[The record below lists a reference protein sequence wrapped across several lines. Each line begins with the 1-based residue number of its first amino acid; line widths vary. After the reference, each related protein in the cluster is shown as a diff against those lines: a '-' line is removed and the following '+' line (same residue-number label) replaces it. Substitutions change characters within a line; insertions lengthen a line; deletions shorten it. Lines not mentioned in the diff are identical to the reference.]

1 MKLKKYESEITLF
14 IRDLM
19 EKNPELAADQQKA
32 RAMWWEKR
40 PLTPSEQKQIEAS
53 DLPKPA
59 YAYFGDI
66 KK

>member
-1 MKLKKYESEITLF
+1 MKLKKYESDITLF

-19 EKNPELAADQQKA
+19 ATHPEMAADQQKA
-32 RAMWWEKR
+32 RAMWWEKA
-40 PLTPSEQKQIEAS
+40 PVTPSEQAKLDAS

-59 YAYFGDI
+59 YAYFDSS